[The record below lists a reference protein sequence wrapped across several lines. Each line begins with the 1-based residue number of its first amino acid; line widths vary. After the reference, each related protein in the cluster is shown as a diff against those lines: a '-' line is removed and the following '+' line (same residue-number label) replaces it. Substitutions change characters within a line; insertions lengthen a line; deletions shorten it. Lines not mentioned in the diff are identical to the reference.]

1 MVLAL
6 SLDASVPS
14 MALQGTFG
22 LTLLGLESLPLSVV
36 GNLLWILLAK
46 GFAQPALSGLE
57 KGMHD
62 ALDVV

>member
-1 MVLAL
+1 VVLAL

-14 MALQGTFG
+14 MSLQGALG
-22 LTLLGLESLPLSVV
+22 LTLLGLESLPLSVI

-46 GFAQPALSGLE
+46 GFAQPALRGLE

-62 ALDVV
+62 ALDGV